1 MKLEETQTLL
11 WLTCVSTILSITIIL
26 VTLLVKLDLGGVSIL
41 LAPIAAFF
49 TIAYHTTITIIACRR
64 AFHPVNETNTV
75 AGLVPA
81 ATMRSPARTKWS
93 IGLACLLC
101 LLWAAAIVLTI
112 AVTILR
118 GGPRGGDPSHF
129 IPVGVSGSVL
139 EFIELVVLIVFAS
152 VARLREPIGV
162 RRFYL

>member
-1 MKLEETQTLL
+1 MKTLL

-26 VTLLVKLDLGGVSIL
+26 VTLLVERNLGEVSFF

-49 TIAYHTTITIIACRR
+49 TIAYHTTIMIIACRR
-64 AFHPVNETNTV
+64 AFHPVTETNTV

-93 IGLACLLC
+93 IGLARLLC
-101 LLWAAAIVLTI
+101 LLWAAAIAITI
-112 AVTILR
+112 ATILS
-118 GGPRGGDPSHF
+118 DPSYV
-129 IPVGVSGSVL
+129 IPAGVSGSVL
-139 EFIELVVLIVFAS
+139 EFIELFVLIVFAS